1 MYEMLSRVGF
11 NKVLPKTILHLTQAE
26 AITEKLFKEIGYIK
40 KNGFKFYSMYGQQ
53 KQHQECQ
60 F

>member
-1 MYEMLSRVGF
+1 MLSRVGF
-11 NKVLPKTILHLTQAE
+11 NKVLPKTILHLTQAGGK
-26 AITEKLFKEIGYIK
+26 ITEKLFKEIVDISK
-40 KNGFKFYSMYGQQ
+40 KMVLNFIRCMVKQ